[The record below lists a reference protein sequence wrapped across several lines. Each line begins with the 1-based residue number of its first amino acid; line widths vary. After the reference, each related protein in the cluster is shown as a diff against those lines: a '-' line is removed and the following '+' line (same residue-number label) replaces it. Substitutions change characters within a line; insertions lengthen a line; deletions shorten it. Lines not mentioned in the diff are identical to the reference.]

1 MLTLKCLHPLSQL
14 PALSFHVPNYF
25 LMTYERPTKK
35 YTRPG
40 ATNNKTE
47 PVSMVTFVWLVSS
60 VIILFGTVTT
70 AIYITVIPE
79 NDYCMFLFKCV
90 QKIISAVFIFA

>member
-1 MLTLKCLHPLSQL
+1 MLNLQCLHPLNKL
-14 PALSFHVPNYF
+14 LALSFHVLNHV
-25 LMTYERPTKK
+25 LMTHKRPTKN
-35 YTRPG
+35 YTRLG

-47 PVSMVTFVWLVSS
+47 PVSMVTFVWLVFC